1 MKAETDHLEDPEV
14 NGMIK
19 LKWILDWT
27 IFV

>member
-14 NGMIK
+14 NGRIT
-19 LKWILDWT
+19 LKWMLDWD